1 MKIPK
6 KLKIALIAIA
16 IPVAAAIAV
25 ALVYFVRFG
34 RYVGGIH

>member
-1 MKIPK
+1 MKTPRP
-6 KLKIALIAIA
+6 LKYLLLAIA

-25 ALVYFVRFG
+25 ALFLFFRYG

>member
-6 KLKIALIAIA
+6 PLKYILLAIA

-25 ALVYFVRFG
+25 ALFLFFRYG

>member
-1 MKIPK
+1 MKTPRP
-6 KLKIALIAIA
+6 LKYMLVAIA

-25 ALVYFVRFG
+25 ALFLFFRYG

>member
-1 MKIPK
+1 MKTPRP
-6 KLKIALIAIA
+6 LKYMLIAIA
-16 IPVAAAIAV
+16 IPVAAAIVV